1 MAQFWPKQPASRWI
15 RDNNI
20 TLTGNAA
27 SIPSTHL
34 INPAINGVDS
44 LH

>member
-1 MAQFWPKQPASRWI
+1 MAQFWPKQTASRWI
-15 RDNNI
+15 RDNNM
-20 TLTGNAA
+20 TLTGNVA

-44 LH
+44 AH